1 MNSHQQTNRLAVDIG
16 GTFTDVVVETGGVQY
31 AAKVLTTAEAP
42 EKGVIEGITALLG
55 EIGLSPG
62 DLGLMVHGTTLATNA
77 IIERKGAL
85 TALITTDGFRD
96 VLDIADEGRYDQYDI
111 YLDKP
116 RPLVPRHL
124 RFTVPERVSI
134 DGRVLKPLDEPALEA
149 LLPRILE
156 HGVQSVAVGFIHG
169 YPA

>member
-85 TALITTDGFRD
+85 TALITTDGSGTCSISPTKGVTTSTTSIWINPGPWF
-96 VLDIADEGRYDQYDI
+96 LGT
-111 YLDKP
+111 
-116 RPLVPRHL
+116 
-124 RFTVPERVSI
+124 FVS
-134 DGRVLKPLDEPALEA
+134 PSP
-149 LLPRILE
+149 
-156 HGVQSVAVGFIHG
+156 SVSASTAGC
-169 YPA
+169 